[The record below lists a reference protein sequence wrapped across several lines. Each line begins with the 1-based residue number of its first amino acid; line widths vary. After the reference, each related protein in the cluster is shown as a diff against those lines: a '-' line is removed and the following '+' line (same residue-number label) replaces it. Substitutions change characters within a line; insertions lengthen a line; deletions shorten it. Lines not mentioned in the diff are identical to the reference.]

1 MKRKEE
7 NEEDGVVLNESVLS
21 KLSVEAFS
29 EYSLVVQNANLIEI
43 GDLSQHEKLKT
54 INLACNRISRIQGLE
69 RLEDLRSLQI
79 YNNNL
84 VSLKGIGR
92 NRRLETIHV
101 HCNSIDE
108 IPVEISNLR
117 ILKELRMGYNK
128 LTSLCYHLTQCRNL
142 KHLDLCQNNINSL
155 EGIGDLRNLE
165 ILDVSRNCLDTDSI
179 KELKS
184 CTKLQELR
192 LAHNRIESV
201 SDLKPLRRLLTLDL
215 SNNRIER
222 MRDIPSLPNLCELYL
237 SRNGLKDLGSRALK
251 SRFPELD
258 TFDLG
263 HNCISDLN
271 KLRNLASES
280 NAPNLRE
287 LWIEGND
294 IVVEMEVKSETKSK
308 VVCSDHISQASCIL
322 NHFPHLDALNG
333 HSIAKDKNSKPSL
346 PRPTSRRGV
355 PSRNFLSREEICLRA
370 KMMRERFHD
379 FR

>member
-1 MKRKEE
+1 M
-7 NEEDGVVLNESVLS
+7 
-21 KLSVEAFS
+21 
-29 EYSLVVQNANLIEI
+29 
-43 GDLSQHEKLKT
+43 
-54 INLACNRISRIQGLE
+54 
-69 RLEDLRSLQI
+69 
-79 YNNNL
+79 
-84 VSLKGIGR
+84 
-92 NRRLETIHV
+92 
-101 HCNSIDE
+101 
-108 IPVEISNLR
+108 
-117 ILKELRMGYNK
+117 
-128 LTSLCYHLTQCRNL
+128 
-142 KHLDLCQNNINSL
+142 

-251 SRFPELD
+251 SRYSRAFFFSIGRPPKHSKTIHNRFPELD

-379 FR
+379 FRNRLESLSKIANPEIPAPPPRRRVSRDLNEALMYSQKSPPRTVLADTKTTSSIRSVVRKKRHVRPLTAPANARDEDENYERIIGGYVTKDVSMNRRRPQTSRAKTNKSELRSFRVPPKVKSFINNM

>member
-1 MKRKEE
+1 M
-7 NEEDGVVLNESVLS
+7 
-21 KLSVEAFS
+21 
-29 EYSLVVQNANLIEI
+29 
-43 GDLSQHEKLKT
+43 
-54 INLACNRISRIQGLE
+54 
-69 RLEDLRSLQI
+69 
-79 YNNNL
+79 
-84 VSLKGIGR
+84 
-92 NRRLETIHV
+92 
-101 HCNSIDE
+101 
-108 IPVEISNLR
+108 
-117 ILKELRMGYNK
+117 
-128 LTSLCYHLTQCRNL
+128 
-142 KHLDLCQNNINSL
+142 

-192 LAHNRIESV
+192 LAHNRIESA

-251 SRFPELD
+251 SRYSRAFFFSIGRPPKHSKTIHNRFPELD

-379 FR
+379 FRNRLESLSKIANPEIPAPPPRRRVSRDLNEALMYSQKSPPRTVLADTKTTSSIRSVVRKKRHVRPLTAPANARDEDENYERIIGGYVTKDVSMNRRRPQTSRAKNKKTELRSFRVPPKVKSFINNCM

>member
-1 MKRKEE
+1 M
-7 NEEDGVVLNESVLS
+7 
-21 KLSVEAFS
+21 
-29 EYSLVVQNANLIEI
+29 
-43 GDLSQHEKLKT
+43 
-54 INLACNRISRIQGLE
+54 
-69 RLEDLRSLQI
+69 
-79 YNNNL
+79 
-84 VSLKGIGR
+84 
-92 NRRLETIHV
+92 
-101 HCNSIDE
+101 
-108 IPVEISNLR
+108 
-117 ILKELRMGYNK
+117 
-128 LTSLCYHLTQCRNL
+128 
-142 KHLDLCQNNINSL
+142 

-192 LAHNRIESV
+192 LAHNRIESA

-251 SRFPELD
+251 SRYSRAFFFSIGRSPKNQKTIHNRFPELD

-379 FR
+379 FRNRLESLSKIANPEIPAPPPRRRVSRDLNEALMYSQKSPPRTVLADTKTTSSIRSVVRKKRHVRPLTAPANARDEDENYERIIGGYVTKDVSMNRRRPQTSRAKNKKTELRSFRVPPKVKSFINDCM

>member
-1 MKRKEE
+1 M
-7 NEEDGVVLNESVLS
+7 
-21 KLSVEAFS
+21 
-29 EYSLVVQNANLIEI
+29 
-43 GDLSQHEKLKT
+43 
-54 INLACNRISRIQGLE
+54 
-69 RLEDLRSLQI
+69 
-79 YNNNL
+79 
-84 VSLKGIGR
+84 
-92 NRRLETIHV
+92 
-101 HCNSIDE
+101 
-108 IPVEISNLR
+108 
-117 ILKELRMGYNK
+117 
-128 LTSLCYHLTQCRNL
+128 
-142 KHLDLCQNNINSL
+142 

-192 LAHNRIESV
+192 LAHNRIESA

-271 KLRNLASES
+271 KLRNLASKS

-379 FR
+379 FRNRLESLSKIANPEIPAPPPRRRVSRDLAEALTYSQKSPPRTVLADTKTTSSIRSVVRKKRHVRPLTAPANARDEDENYERIIGGYVTKDVSMNRRRPQTSRAKNKKTELRSFRVPPKVKSFINDCM